1 LAPLCGVLLLVA
13 LGAQTRAAEPEAVYG
28 RWVGEESVVEI
39 SPAGESLSMI
49 VIALADPHYLPEE
62 QAGPSGAIRRD
73 DNNPEPALQDRPV
86 LGLELLSDYRFDG
99 KRWSGRI
106 YDPKSGNTYSS
117 RMSRAGERLEIRG
130 YIGVPMLG
138 RTQQFE
144 PLVGCNGRVLAM
156 FEASAV
162 ALDQCD

>member
-28 RWVGEESVVEI
+28 LWVGEESVVEI
-39 SPAGESLSMI
+39 SPAGESLSMA

-62 QAGPSGAIRRD
+62 EAGPSGAIRRD

-99 KRWSGRI
+99 KRWSG
-106 YDPKSGNTYSS
+106 
-117 RMSRAGERLEIRG
+117 RAGERLEIRG